1 MSAPNTNGQAAWP
14 SLPDME
20 ARTDGPPEP
29 RADMEFELEFFSPL
43 ELRSHPKYRERTRH
57 LMDAPN
63 TTTYCVATCETR
75 KGPFVV
81 ILPLDGR
88 VAMRTPDLARTLI
101 AEAQRELAREFAELN

>member
-14 SLPDME
+14 SLPDAQ
-20 ARTDGPPEP
+20 ARAASAPAP

-43 ELRSHPKYRERTRH
+43 EIRSHPKYRDRTRH
-57 LMDAPN
+57 LMDHPD

-75 KGPFVV
+75 KGPFVC
-81 ILPLDGR
+81 ILPLNGR
-88 VAMRTPDLARTLI
+88 IAMRTPDLARTLV